1 MPDRLQFGE
10 MPKPLEI
17 TPDVKALGRVEYE
30 KKRNQLVWMAIL
42 KHLEAVSYRAFRVGS
57 SVLAEDL
64 SNPGKYITAEDHNF
78 KPWEKRQNSWDKL
91 CAENNVCSDVIVQGA
106 DYVHAIIVASHH
118 KEIGKAE
125 EDKSHTSKA
134 LHSCRNCRN
143 LFRELIQKGIMSN
156 ETIIRFVDDG
166 PLIYEDKDDTEEYI
180 IDDGEKSY
188 TINKDKIFLCLY
200 DENGDY
206 YPLNHMVYVLLHEIS
221 HMLNKVDVG
230 HTEAFYQIFDELLA
244 KANKLGVYN
253 FSIPT
258 IDNYCL

>member
-42 KHLEAVSYRAFRVGS
+42 KHLEAVSYRAFLVGS

-188 TINKDKIFLCLY
+188 TIQQPKIKLKKQDVTEKEINSLPFEELTMGEFLNLPTY
-200 DENGDY
+200 NDEPDSD
-206 YPLNHMVYVLLHEIS
+206 IS
-221 HMLNKVDVG
+221 N
-230 HTEAFYQIFDELLA
+230 
-244 KANKLGVYN
+244 
-253 FSIPT
+253 SIPPYE
-258 IDNYCL
+258 IKNKI